1 MSKEMW
7 IKAHEQAIEEAMEK
21 DPTLT
26 WEQAYASLEL
36 EKRANELY
44 RDWLADIADWGKDRM
59 KDEKLLGKS
68 DPTS

>member
-7 IKAHEQAIEEAMEK
+7 IKAHEQAIKEAMEK

-36 EKRANELY
+36 EKRANEIYLS
-44 RDWLADIADWGKDRM
+44 RCG
-59 KDEKLLGKS
+59 E
-68 DPTS
+68 